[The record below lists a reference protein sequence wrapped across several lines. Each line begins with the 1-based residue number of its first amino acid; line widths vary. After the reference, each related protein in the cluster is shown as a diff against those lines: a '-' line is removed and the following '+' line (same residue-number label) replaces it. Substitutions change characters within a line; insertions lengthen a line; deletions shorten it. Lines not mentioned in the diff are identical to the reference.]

1 MRIAVTGSTG
11 LVGSALVVLLERRN
25 HEVLRLVR
33 NQHDT
38 GAGAAYWDPAAGVL
52 DPATL
57 TGVDAVVHLAGENI
71 ASGRWTPEFKARV
84 SSSRTEPTRLIART
98 LASMA
103 NGPRIFLSASA
114 VGYYGHRGDTPLTE
128 QDRPGNDFL
137 ASLCVEWESAT
148 RPAAEAGVRV
158 NQLRMGMVLA
168 KEGGALA
175 KMLPL
180 FRMGLGGVVSNGRQH
195 MSWVTLH
202 DAVRAIAHLLETAAP
217 EGPVNVTAP
226 GPVTNRVFT
235 RTLAHVLN
243 RPALLPVPAF
253 AARIALGEMADAV
266 LLSSIRVMPAA
277 LEQQGFVFHHPTLE
291 EALRT
296 LL

>member
-11 LVGSALVVLLERRN
+11 LVGSALVVMLERRN
-25 HEVLRLVR
+25 HEVVRLVR
-33 NQHDT
+33 HLNDA
-38 GAGAAYWDPAAGVL
+38 GAGAAFWDPAAGVL
-52 DPATL
+52 DPAAL
-57 TGVDAVVHLAGENI
+57 AGVDAVVHLAGENI

-84 SSSRTEPTRLIART
+84 SLSRTEPTRLIART
-98 LASMA
+98 LASMT
-103 NGPRIFLSASA
+103 NGPRVFLSASA

-148 RPAAEAGVRV
+148 RPASEAGVRV
-158 NQLRMGMVLA
+158 NQLRMGVVLS

-175 KMLPL
+175 KMLPP
-180 FRMGLGGVVSNGRQH
+180 FRMGLGGVIGNGCQH
-195 MSWVTLH
+195 MSWISLH
-202 DAVRAIAHLLETAAP
+202 DAVRAIAHLLEAPAP
-217 EGPVNVTAP
+217 EGPVNVTSP

-235 RTLAHVLN
+235 RTLARVLN
-243 RPALLPVPAF
+243 RPALFPVPAF
-253 AARIALGEMADAV
+253 AARLALGEMADAV
-266 LLSSIRVMPAA
+266 LLSSIRVLPAA
-277 LEQQGFVFHHPTLE
+277 LEQQGFAFHHPSLK

>member
-25 HEVLRLVR
+25 HDVVRLVR
-33 NQHDT
+33 NRQDT
-38 GAGAAYWDPAAGVL
+38 GEGALLWDPAAGVL
-52 DPATL
+52 DPAAL
-57 TGVDAVVHLAGENI
+57 AGVEAVVHLAGENI

-98 LASMA
+98 LASMKD
-103 NGPRIFLSASA
+103 GPRVFLSASA
-114 VGYYGHRGDTPLTE
+114 VGYYGSRGDTSLTE

-148 RPAAEAGVRV
+148 RPAAEAGIRV
-158 NQLRMGMVLA
+158 NQLRLGMVLS

-180 FRMGLGGVVSNGRQH
+180 FRMGLGGVIGNGRQY

-202 DAVRAIAHLLETAAP
+202 DAVRAIAHLIETPAP

-226 GPVTNRVFT
+226 GPVTNRAFT
-235 RTLAHVLN
+235 HALAHGLN
-243 RPALLPVPAF
+243 RPALFPLPAF
-253 AARIALGEMADAV
+253 AARLAIGEMADSL
-266 LLSSIRVMPAA
+266 LLSSIRVLPAA
-277 LEQQGFVFHHPTLE
+277 LEQQGFAFHHPSIA
-291 EALRT
+291 EALRAV
-296 LL
+296 L